1 MSVRNGGVPWPTAAF
16 KAGKDGPAD
25 HTVLE
30 REIKLAVDAL
40 DPVRSR
46 LQNMQAR
53 NLNVVF
59 LYTVH
64 EHNLVLDTA
73 NDDLKAREERLRI
86 REIEGRSG
94 VQVTWKGPPA
104 MRGGVRRR
112 EEREFHADDRDACVT
127 VLANLGLRP
136 KRSYEKFRSSWKLD
150 GVLVCLD
157 TLPFGTFVEI
167 EFTPDTPE
175 GDEEVVLEKVISR
188 LGLDGAQRVQAS
200 YARLQQEWEGRK
212 KRR

>member
-1 MSVRNGGVPWPTAAF
+1 MSVRESGVPWPIAAHE
-16 KAGKDGPAD
+16 AGGDAPAD

-53 NLNVVF
+53 NLNVTF
-59 LYTVH
+59 LHTAH
-64 EHNLVLDTA
+64 ERNLVLDTA

-86 REIEGRSG
+86 REIEGQPG
-94 VQVTWKGPPA
+94 VRVTWKGPA
-104 MRGGVRRR
+104 HMRGGVRRR
-112 EEREFHADDRDACVT
+112 EEREFHADDREACVA

-150 GVLVCLD
+150 GVIVCLD
-157 TLPFGTFVEI
+157 MLPFGTFVEI

-175 GDEEVVLEKVISR
+175 GDEEAVLEKTISL
-188 LGLDGAQRVQAS
+188 LGLDGAPRVQAS